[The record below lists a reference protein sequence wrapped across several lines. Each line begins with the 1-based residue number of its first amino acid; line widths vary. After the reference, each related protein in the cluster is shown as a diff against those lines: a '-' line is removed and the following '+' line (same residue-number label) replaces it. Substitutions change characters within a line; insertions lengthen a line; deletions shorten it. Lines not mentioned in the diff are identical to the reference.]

1 MSTAI
6 IGDNP
11 GGGTTGAIV
20 DCELSQQ
27 YPSSNQN
34 GTSHNIKANTAG
46 QISRACMRFDLS
58 GIAGQVTVSA
68 ANLSIVNADAAGSTR
83 TVEMR
88 KLLSAFVESQAKW
101 GYRTSVAAWGVAGA
115 LVTPDPNV
123 DSADVAGVVIGT
135 GLMPTT
141 SNTRFSV
148 AGAGFTQLVQDWING
163 VETNNGVIL
172 SVLDDT
178 TTFDGVARRVA
189 SNTNSVAASRP
200 TLTITYTP
208 VAPPSVSGADVLCTR
223 HDGTTTIAVTLSEAA
238 PVGGVTVNYATQDD
252 TATAPGYY
260 TAASGT
266 LTFAEG
272 ESTKTV
278 TVSITP

>member
-101 GYRTSVAAWGVAGA
+101 GYRTSVAAWNVAGA
-115 LVTPDPNV
+115 LGGTDV
-123 DSADVAGVVIGT
+123 DSTVIGT

-163 VETNNGVIL
+163 VATNNGVIL

-223 HDGTTTIAVTLSEAA
+223 HDGTTTITVTLSEAA

-252 TATAPGYY
+252 TATAPIYY
-260 TAASGT
+260 TGTSGT

-272 ESTKTV
+272 ESTKNV
-278 TVSITP
+278 TVSIVP